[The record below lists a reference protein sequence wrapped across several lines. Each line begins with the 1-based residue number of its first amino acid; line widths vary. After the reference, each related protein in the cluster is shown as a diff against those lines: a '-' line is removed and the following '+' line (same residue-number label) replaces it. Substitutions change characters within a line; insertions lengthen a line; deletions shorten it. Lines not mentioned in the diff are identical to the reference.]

1 MSQLYTLLETL
12 SGKVDKMDTLI
23 EAAIIAPMNE
33 KLATMEKELQ
43 KMKEK
48 DCAND
53 RKEYANS
60 IANEN
65 AEVNSKEMVSFIFAH

>member
-1 MSQLYTLLETL
+1 
-12 SGKVDKMDTLI
+12 MDTLI
-23 EAAIIAPMNE
+23 EDKVCAILTPMNE

-48 DCAND
+48 DWADD
-53 RKEYANS
+53 RKEDANS